1 MVVCRR
7 HQLTRFAVTTHL
19 FDGIEVGRSMAW
31 ADAVMAIYLG
41 SIILAAIGG
50 IAATLGVRYR
60 LTSYAL
66 IHLSFGGNAARLVNL
81 AFGLSLVGWFGVN
94 VDLFSEAVLDL
105 IQPRKPVLP

>member
-1 MVVCRR
+1 M
-7 HQLTRFAVTTHL
+7 QDEYPLTPVPQSNHRTWWSVAAISSLVSLSLPTFLT
-19 FDGIEVGRSMAW
+19 GIEVGRNMAW

-66 IHLSFGGNAARLVNL
+66 IH
-81 AFGLSLVGWFGVN
+81 
-94 VDLFSEAVLDL
+94 
-105 IQPRKPVLP
+105 